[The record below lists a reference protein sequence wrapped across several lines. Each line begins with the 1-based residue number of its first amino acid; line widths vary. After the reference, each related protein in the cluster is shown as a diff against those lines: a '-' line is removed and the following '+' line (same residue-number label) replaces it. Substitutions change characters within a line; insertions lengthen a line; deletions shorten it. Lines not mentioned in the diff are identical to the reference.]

1 MSLLFEFDDTNEPEH
16 IELFNAFCNKNK
28 RTIKQINSLERKL
41 NIMLSNLNDY
51 LNQDNISLDYF
62 NETRTEILQRIN
74 ELDHVYETY
83 IDMLSDLTM
92 ITDENL
98 HHLETKHITYVNNIK
113 TKLSRMKT
121 QIVPDTI
128 LNTNESLSS
137 THSEGHF
144 AKLPAIHIPNFD
156 GTDRVQFQ
164 DFFALFISIIDKRSD
179 INDMSKL
186 MYLKSYLKGNA
197 LKVISSLALTDSN
210 YTKAKQLLTM
220 EYDDPNL
227 KIATL
232 IDQLINFSTH
242 DSILAPDLLEKLVRT
257 RSYIYELQNTGVD
270 ILNGHASA
278 TIIARIIFSRCPDY
292 FRRALYQK
300 LLTYYPTLQEI
311 LDNFSEILRQ
321 QVEYEPERYTKYER
335 SNLPRTITKTQFVR
349 PERNTNTS
357 TVSSLSE
364 FNKRPTSE
372 IKCSFCSSTQHV
384 ATACHTYPTFQSR
397 LRKLQTSNRCVRC
410 TREGHSASQCTR
422 IIKYPCSICKSFKHF
437 TPMCDDNEDTR
448 RTQQHMI
455 SPEAVTFNESI
466 IENESKGNHSTKT
479 TNDSADTKRS
489 KSTKFL
495 TEFNRKY
502 RNNTLLSAQTNSN
515 GHNLLPLVLVEIKN
529 DKNTRYRLCFMW
541 KHNNETVYYRFKV
554 LPWGLSCS
562 PFVLNYILQFHFER
576 NAHVY
581 MIETIKNS
589 FYVDNFITSVATSEQ
604 AIQLFDTTRE
614 LLSDGGFNL
623 RDWNSNLPAICEK
636 AKKLDVAS
644 NTGNT
649 EMVLGYRYDTLTD
662 TLSIPDFKIQS
673 NCNTKRTILSMYA
686 SIFDPMGYFAPV
698 LMRGKL
704 FIRKLWQLG
713 NNWDTRLDPKTVHD
727 WKVLCESFAELK
739 QFMIPRFNVVIDDN
753 SECKLIIFCD
763 ANNVNYGFCAYLVSG
778 TKSLL
783 LFSKNRQ
790 APIKG
795 HSTVPRLEL
804 MAVVLA
810 TKCTKTLLQSLKSC
824 NINDIYLFTDSQITL
839 NRILTKETANETIFV
854 RNRINQIHETITQL
868 TNEFNIQVRW
878 RYVKSE
884 HNPADLVTKGISID
898 QFKYRLEFWFYGSEF
913 IILEPKIWPVN
924 ELPCIKSEFCSQL
937 NLVQPINE
945 NKTAIE
951 ITKYSNFGKLL
962 RVTTNVFEFI
972 NKLRKRQV
980 DSKTLAYNY
989 LITQAQTNKLS
1000 HEIDYLRN
1008 PRGQPPNLV
1017 NQLNLYLD
1025 DENFVRCKGRIDKC
1039 TRMANIVKDPIL
1051 LPKNDHVTNLLIM
1064 YYHEKL
1070 LHLGLSTTVYEIRKC
1085 GFWIPSIRTNV
1096 KNVIKNC
1103 MLCKRMNAFAYK
1115 YPRMTNLTKTQ
1126 THLVKPFHYIG
1137 FDFTSHVYIND
1148 PNTNTKRKMYVFIIT
1163 CLNTRAINLDLLD
1176 DMSTSSV
1183 LMSLRRHFARFCVP
1197 RIIFSD
1203 NQTSFIASG
1212 HELEK
1217 ALASSDYNEL
1227 LNRHAIKHVRIPVY
1241 SSWIGTAW
1249 ERMLRIVKQ
1258 CLYKT
1263 VKRNTLTYFEF
1274 FTLLQEIADAINN
1287 RPLTYYADDVNF
1299 TPLTPNNFIKPAH
1312 TEKLVMDETQPY
1324 YETNENE
1331 YRNSIAKIQDLY
1343 NQFKKRWYD
1352 EYLISLREQS
1362 SKIYQSPSSNRIKEN
1377 DVVLIRDPT
1386 KPRIMWQLGCVT
1398 ETITG
1403 CDGKIRSVKLRKA
1416 DRSITHHSITNLYPM
1431 ELSITHNVPLVDQQD
1446 FDDDIPAI
1454 PEDNPPIPSR
1464 PKRKTATK
1472 SQQLWRTNIND
1483 L

>member
-529 DKNTRYRLCFMW
+529 DKNTRYGVLLVDSGSEKTFIDSELAGKEKLQGSRYRINTVAGTKTMFATEQTITCRLGRCSNPVQLNAQVTRNFEIPINNVKLRQVIRKMDENGIRPALPAELDFDW
-541 KHNNETVYYRFKV
+541 NKMLICGIIGADNLHVLGDWQLRQMGSIQIYQTNVGNIPCGHIPENET
-554 LPWGLSCS
+554 
-562 PFVLNYILQFHFER
+562 
-576 NAHVY
+576 
-581 MIETIKNS
+581 
-589 FYVDNFITSVATSEQ
+589 
-604 AIQLFDTTRE
+604 
-614 LLSDGGFNL
+614 
-623 RDWNSNLPAICEK
+623 
-636 AKKLDVAS
+636 
-644 NTGNT
+644 
-649 EMVLGYRYDTLTD
+649 
-662 TLSIPDFKIQS
+662 
-673 NCNTKRTILSMYA
+673 
-686 SIFDPMGYFAPV
+686 
-698 LMRGKL
+698 
-704 FIRKLWQLG
+704 
-713 NNWDTRLDPKTVHD
+713 
-727 WKVLCESFAELK
+727 
-739 QFMIPRFNVVIDDN
+739 
-753 SECKLIIFCD
+753 
-763 ANNVNYGFCAYLVSG
+763 
-778 TKSLL
+778 
-783 LFSKNRQ
+783 
-790 APIKG
+790 
-795 HSTVPRLEL
+795 
-804 MAVVLA
+804 
-810 TKCTKTLLQSLKSC
+810 
-824 NINDIYLFTDSQITL
+824 
-839 NRILTKETANETIFV
+839 
-854 RNRINQIHETITQL
+854 
-868 TNEFNIQVRW
+868 
-878 RYVKSE
+878 
-884 HNPADLVTKGISID
+884 
-898 QFKYRLEFWFYGSEF
+898 
-913 IILEPKIWPVN
+913 
-924 ELPCIKSEFCSQL
+924 
-937 NLVQPINE
+937 
-945 NKTAIE
+945 
-951 ITKYSNFGKLL
+951 
-962 RVTTNVFEFI
+962 
-972 NKLRKRQV
+972 
-980 DSKTLAYNY
+980 
-989 LITQAQTNKLS
+989 
-1000 HEIDYLRN
+1000 
-1008 PRGQPPNLV
+1008 
-1017 NQLNLYLD
+1017 
-1025 DENFVRCKGRIDKC
+1025 
-1039 TRMANIVKDPIL
+1039 
-1051 LPKNDHVTNLLIM
+1051 LPKRKHV
-1064 YYHEKL
+1064 
-1070 LHLGLSTTVYEIRKC
+1070 S
-1085 GFWIPSIRTNV
+1085 
-1096 KNVIKNC
+1096 
-1103 MLCKRMNAFAYK
+1103 
-1115 YPRMTNLTKTQ
+1115 
-1126 THLVKPFHYIG
+1126 
-1137 FDFTSHVYIND
+1137 FDFTKNKVQ
-1148 PNTNTKRKMYVFIIT
+1148 
-1163 CLNTRAINLDLLD
+1163 
-1176 DMSTSSV
+1176 
-1183 LMSLRRHFARFCVP
+1183 RF
-1197 RIIFSD
+1197 
-1203 NQTSFIASG
+1203 
-1212 HELEK
+1212 
-1217 ALASSDYNEL
+1217 
-1227 LNRHAIKHVRIPVY
+1227 
-1241 SSWIGTAW
+1241 
-1249 ERMLRIVKQ
+1249 
-1258 CLYKT
+1258 
-1263 VKRNTLTYFEF
+1263 KRNE
-1274 FTLLQEIADAINN
+1274 
-1287 RPLTYYADDVNF
+1287 
-1299 TPLTPNNFIKPAH
+1299 
-1312 TEKLVMDETQPY
+1312 
-1324 YETNENE
+1324 
-1331 YRNSIAKIQDLY
+1331 
-1343 NQFKKRWYD
+1343 
-1352 EYLISLREQS
+1352 
-1362 SKIYQSPSSNRIKEN
+1362 
-1377 DVVLIRDPT
+1377 
-1386 KPRIMWQLGCVT
+1386 
-1398 ETITG
+1398 
-1403 CDGKIRSVKLRKA
+1403 
-1416 DRSITHHSITNLYPM
+1416 
-1431 ELSITHNVPLVDQQD
+1431 
-1446 FDDDIPAI
+1446 
-1454 PEDNPPIPSR
+1454 
-1464 PKRKTATK
+1464 
-1472 SQQLWRTNIND
+1472 
-1483 L
+1483 